1 MATALKPRSWEASI
15 AELAPPRRPVNELAP
30 VRPRLPGITPERVIV
45 REITFLMDSDGLQFL
60 YRGAVSAVRLGEG
73 GIDEV
78 VRGLATA
85 PYDPFV
91 APAALNDGDGET
103 PLDLGV
109 TGEPAY
115 IVFKLDPRL
124 NWRFSDNEAG
134 ISHKHSAETAYYGG
148 LQHVLP
154 DGSYAEEPV
163 EDCRL
168 VFLTANPPPGE
179 YKHGFNFHVE
189 LVQKPLLGKTQPRFL
204 PITIDPDIRFPG
216 GSET

>member
-1 MATALKPRSWEASI
+1 MATALKPRSWEASL
-15 AELAPPRRPVNELAP
+15 AEVPPLRKPYNELAP
-30 VRPRLPGITPERVIV
+30 VRPRLPGIAPERVIV

-60 YRGAVSAVRLGEG
+60 YRGPASAVRLGDG
-73 GIDEV
+73 GIEEV

-85 PYDPFV
+85 PFDPFT
-91 APAALNDGDGET
+91 APASLDGDGET

-134 ISHKHSAETAYYGG
+134 MTHKHSAETAYYGG
-148 LQHVLP
+148 LNHVRP
-154 DGSYAEEPV
+154 DGTYVPEPV

-168 VFLTANPPPGE
+168 VFLTADPPPGE

-189 LVQKPLLGKTQPRFL
+189 LIQKPHLGKTRPRCL